1 MTTNSEKPILI
12 SFKLC
17 PYVQRSVIALLE
29 KNVPYDL
36 EYIDLY
42 NKPEW
47 FLKISPFG
55 KVPVLKIKNQVLF
68 ESAVIN
74 EYLDETIPPQM
85 HPKDPLVKAHNRAW
99 IEFIS
104 ACLVDMYKLW
114 VAENESTAQESINTL
129 KHKFSILEEQ
139 INNQPYFNGQNFS
152 LIDAAAAPLL
162 QRLSWCEDIKQ
173 LGLFD
178 HFPKIQ
184 KWKSALLNRKSVQN
198 STVPNIKNLFNEY
211 AKGHRSESHNTKPS
225 WLANFL

>member
-1 MTTNSEKPILI
+1 
-12 SFKLC
+12 
-17 PYVQRSVIALLE
+17 
-29 KNVPYDL
+29 
-36 EYIDLY
+36 
-42 NKPEW
+42 
-47 FLKISPFG
+47 
-55 KVPVLKIKNQVLF
+55 
-68 ESAVIN
+68 
-74 EYLDETIPPQM
+74 M

-152 LIDAAAAPLL
+152 LIDAATAPLL

-184 KWKSALLNRKSVQN
+184 KWKSVFKSKIGTKLY
-198 STVPNIKNLFNEY
+198 STKYKNLFNEY